1 MKVYFLFIFCLM
13 APATHSQLP
22 GLPGPKG
29 EKGDPGFPGL
39 PGKPGIFGM
48 PGVKGEFG
56 ADGRPGLPGQKGEYG
71 APGMTGPP
79 GPVIMCGRDHIGSL
93 KRDVDALMRTAAQL
107 DQAVNFDFVR
117 KVGQKYFVSNKETD
131 SFSKAVEFCSQ
142 QGLELALPQSE
153 EENRIL
159 TQLIGEADKTAWI
172 NVNNKK
178 AEGDFRSDLK
188 NQPLTFTKWGEGEP
202 DDSIQGTGCT
212 MVSETGMWR
221 VTQDCSLNTYIIC
234 QI

>member
-1 MKVYFLFIFCLM
+1 MRLCLLLCIFCLT
-13 APATHSQLP
+13 APSGYGQDK
-22 GLPGPKG
+22 GPCPQC
-29 EKGDPGFPGL
+29 ETGDT
-39 PGKPGIFGM
+39 GIPVCCVG
-48 PGVKGEFG
+48 PVGP
-56 ADGRPGLPGQKGEYG
+56 A
-71 APGMTGPP
+71 GPP
-79 GPVIMCGRDHIGSL
+79 GPQGRPGVRGTQGFIGPPGPAIMCGLEIFSFIEQDFETL
-93 KRDVDALMRTAAQL
+93 KKTTAKLELA
-107 DQAVNFDFVR
+107 AGFDFMR

-172 NVNNKK
+172 NVNNKR
-178 AEGDFRSDLK
+178 AEGNFGSDMK

-221 VTQDCSLNTYIIC
+221 VTQDCSLNAHIIC

>member
-1 MKVYFLFIFCLM
+1 ETSWFSRQLKVYKLLKRTYIYQTEVSLAHFCLFF
-13 APATHSQLP
+13 S
-22 GLPGPKG
+22 
-29 EKGDPGFPGL
+29 
-39 PGKPGIFGM
+39 
-48 PGVKGEFG
+48 
-56 ADGRPGLPGQKGEYG
+56 
-71 APGMTGPP
+71 
-79 GPVIMCGRDHIGSL
+79 
-93 KRDVDALMRTAAQL
+93 AAG
-107 DQAVNFDFVR
+107 FDFMR

-172 NVNNKK
+172 NVNNKR
-178 AEGDFRSDLK
+178 AEGNFRSDMK

-221 VTQDCSLNTYIIC
+221 VTQDCSLNAHIIC